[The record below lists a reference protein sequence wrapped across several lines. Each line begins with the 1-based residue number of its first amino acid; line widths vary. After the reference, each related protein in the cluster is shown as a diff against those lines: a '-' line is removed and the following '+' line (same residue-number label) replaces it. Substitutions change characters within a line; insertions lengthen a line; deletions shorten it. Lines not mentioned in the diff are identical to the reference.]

1 MKKTDK
7 LNLYKYESWIWV
19 ELLAFDNAKED
30 QGVGAY
36 LDRLGFIPYGIS
48 LMASA
53 SDFIMLHEPLETE
66 KVLFPDI
73 CTRFGHAG
81 NEERSRQ
88 DWTNYQLHSLI
99 KNLQLH
105 GIEVFVS
112 VFAAYHRD
120 KFHHEWATDH
130 PEVFIA
136 YDFLGITDGIDVLAR
151 LNDGTYYE
159 DIFVSKLAQVMQD
172 YGFNGWHG
180 PDALGPSGALVRSD
194 CSDSIMAQF
203 AEYLGNKLPAEWVV
217 TTGHDI
223 PKLQKRMDYIWNH
236 L

>member
-1 MKKTDK
+1 M
-7 LNLYKYESWIWV
+7 YK
-19 ELLAFDNAKED
+19 
-30 QGVGAY
+30 
-36 LDRLGFIPYGIS
+36 
-48 LMASA
+48 
-53 SDFIMLHEPLETE
+53 
-66 KVLFPDI
+66 
-73 CTRFGHAG
+73 
-81 NEERSRQ
+81 RQ
-88 DWTNYQLHSLI
+88 
-99 KNLQLH
+99 
-105 GIEVFVS
+105 
-112 VFAAYHRD
+112 
-120 KFHHEWATDH
+120 
-130 PEVFIA
+130 VFIA

-223 PKLQKRMDYIWNH
+223 LKLQKRMDYIWNH
-236 L
+236 LWHEWVDFNMLRWESFWRKIVNALRPLGKKTMINSSGTRAAFESINSTGMDLSLIHI